1 VLTKHQIAAEV
12 VEILE
17 EDADFGL
24 SKRAVAEILDALAI
38 LGLDELAEGEDF
50 QIPGLVKISWAYT
63 KPQKKGERYKKGDTY
78 TGFGGIENVAEE
90 DSKERKAAVRLVAK
104 PIRDAKAL
112 APSTRDRAAQRK
124 FLSTKAGKAIA
135 ARKG

>member
-12 VEILE
+12 VDILE
-17 EDADFGL
+17 DSGYENTAK
-24 SKRAVAEILDALAI
+24 SAVTAVLDALAD
-38 LGLDELAEGEDF
+38 LGVDELSEGEDF
-50 QIPGLVKISWAYT
+50 QIPGLVKLSWAYT
-63 KPQKKGERYKKGDTY
+63 KPQKKGERYKKGETY
-78 TGFGGIENVAEE
+78 TGFGGVEQVAEE

-112 APSTRDRAAQRK
+112 APSSRDRAAQRK
-124 FLSTKAGKAIA
+124 FLTTKAGKSIA